1 MYKID
6 KKFFYKDSK
15 DGSIDIVNI
24 DGKSYRIGKQ
34 KILVR
39 GKESYRGE
47 LPTNQELLKSLY
59 KMGKEY
65 VIVNEKPKKVKK
77 VKDEPKNINKESEEV
92 SIQKKKD

>member
-15 DGSIDIVNI
+15 DGSIDLVNI

-65 VIVNEKPKKVKK
+65 VIVNEKPKKVK
-77 VKDEPKNINKESEEV
+77 NIS
-92 SIQKKKD
+92 KK